1 MEHLPDEIGSLA
13 NLRELW
19 AYGNRLTALPDTLGK
34 CASLTKLEAN
44 HNSLTDLPEAM
55 AALTKLKSLY
65 VQSNKLVGLSR
76 LHERVLRHLP
86 LLNLGLGC
94 NRLDLSEAIEMP
106 SVRLGLAWNAG
117 TPPIPLQGVL
127 TDRFATVD
135 HSFEPACN
143 GHRGDVLLVAFAAQG
158 AGMQQWAAPCSATRA
173 AGVALDALY
182 LADPSNSYY
191 LQDPSCEYDGV
202 RYYEQLIIAHTQHY
216 KHVLMVG
223 SSMGGTAALI
233 HAHLA
238 HRVLSFGPKT
248 DLWHCH
254 GAYLPDGA
262 KRACTDAIRS
272 SLERA
277 GATATTTVALHV
289 GGSNLEDVQ
298 QASRL
303 RGMAGVI
310 IVEHDTFHHNVPMH
324 LEREGLLVPI
334 FKREAAALLRRL

>member
-1 MEHLPDEIGSLA
+1 MGVWAWIKA
-13 NLRELW
+13 LRE
-19 AYGNRLTALPDTLGK
+19 GSPEPALPAQADTVAEL
-34 CASLTKLEAN
+34 CDVLRSIIRLLEEDDETHWRAWMMSSLTKLEAN

-65 VQSNKLVGLSR
+65 VQSNKLIGLSR

-94 NRLDLSEAIEMP
+94 NKLDLSEAIEMP

-202 RYYEQLIIAHTQHY
+202 RHYEQLIIAHTQHY

-238 HRVLSFGPKT
+238 HRGSVLGRRPTWGTATGPT
-248 DLWHCH
+248 C
-254 GAYLPDGA
+254 PTEQSE
-262 KRACTDAIRS
+262 RAPTPSAARS
-272 SLERA
+272 S
-277 GATATTTVALHV
+277 
-289 GGSNLEDVQ
+289 VQ
-298 QASRL
+298 
-303 RGMAGVI
+303 
-310 IVEHDTFHHNVPMH
+310 
-324 LEREGLLVPI
+324 
-334 FKREAAALLRRL
+334 ALLRRRPSLCM